1 MKKIIFLFLVV
12 TSFTSFSKSQQEVS
26 YQDIQE
32 AENIFH
38 NAQSMKMNKR
48 QLIEN
53 MEKCSNNGNKYCSF
67 IVGYLYFNEK
77 DYINAF
83 PFFVKADKKF
93 KAKNGFEFWPSAI
106 YLGTLYI
113 NGWAVEQDN
122 DKAIIYFKECA
133 SSLIPMCAF
142 TVSGLYADKRND
154 EENHIQ
160 AYAWMLVSKKLGMVK
175 IPNTKHWSVEQWQ
188 GMLEDIMSKEE
199 IIKGN
204 ELAEKLCS
212 SMHNCEKPK
221 DWVY

>member
-1 MKKIIFLFLVV
+1 
-12 TSFTSFSKSQQEVS
+12 
-26 YQDIQE
+26 
-32 AENIFH
+32 
-38 NAQSMKMNKR
+38 
-48 QLIEN
+48 
-53 MEKCSNNGNKYCSF
+53 
-67 IVGYLYFNEK
+67 
-77 DYINAF
+77 
-83 PFFVKADKKF
+83 
-93 KAKNGFEFWPSAI
+93 
-106 YLGTLYI
+106 
-113 NGWAVEQDN
+113 
-122 DKAIIYFKECA
+122 
-133 SSLIPMCAF
+133 MCAF